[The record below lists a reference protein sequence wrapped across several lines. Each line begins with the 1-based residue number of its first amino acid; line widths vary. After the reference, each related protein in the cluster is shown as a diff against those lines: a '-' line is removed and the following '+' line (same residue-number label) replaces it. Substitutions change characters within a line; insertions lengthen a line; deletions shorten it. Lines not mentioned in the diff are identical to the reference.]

1 VAKTTAPTTAG
12 TGAMV
17 SEHLVDDAPLSGF
30 HKRLA
35 LFASGGPFL
44 DGYILSIIG
53 VALVQIT
60 PQLGLSGTAEGLVG
74 ASALIGIFLGA
85 FVGGWLT
92 DKFGRQLL
100 FTIDLI
106 AIIVFSV
113 AQFFVDGA
121 FMLIVM
127 RLLIGMAVGAD
138 YPIATSLLAEF
149 SPRKWRG
156 PLLGAFVCMWFVG
169 AAVAYI
175 VGQFLLELDEG
186 WRWMLASAALPA
198 LVIVLL
204 RLGTPESPRWLL
216 KQGREDEA
224 NEVLQK
230 VYGPGATVA
239 DLPEEVHE
247 NLNVGVLIRSGYGK
261 RMAFITI
268 FWTCSIV
275 PLFAVYAFG
284 PKILGALGLTGDL
297 GNYGS
302 AFITVMFCLGCV
314 ASLFLVDRIG
324 RRPLIIHSFVWA
336 GLALL
341 VLGIFPGA
349 SASIILLFFAAYA
362 ILIGGTQILQ
372 WIYPNELFPTEVR
385 GSAVGLASSLS
396 RIGAAIGTYLVPEA
410 LEHLG
415 IGTTMII
422 AAAITLIGAAVSVAW
437 APETRGRTLGECAA
451 LPDATPSAI
460 RPGRFASAGAP
471 PT

>member
-1 VAKTTAPTTAG
+1 MAQTTQPLTSPG
-12 TGAMV
+12 TGATASGHV
-17 SEHLVDDAPLSGF
+17 LDDAPLSPF

-35 LFASGGPFL
+35 LYSSGGPFL
-44 DGYILSIIG
+44 DGYILSIVG

-60 PQLGLSGTAEGLVG
+60 PQLNLGNTTEGLVG
-74 ASALIGIFLGA
+74 AAALIGIFLGA

-92 DKFGRQLL
+92 DRFGRQLL

-113 AQFFVDGA
+113 AQFFVDSA
-121 FMLIVM
+121 FWLIVL
-127 RLLIGMAVGAD
+127 RLLVGMAVGAD

-175 VGQFLLELDEG
+175 VGDVLLTVDDG

-216 KQGREDEA
+216 KQGRKDEA
-224 NEVLQK
+224 NEVLHK
-230 VYGPGATVA
+230 VYGPHATVD

-247 NLNVGVLIRSGYGK
+247 NLDVGALIRSGYGK
-261 RMAFITI
+261 RMAFITL

-284 PKILGALGLTGDL
+284 PKILGELGLTGDL

-314 ASLFLVDRIG
+314 GSLFLVDRVG

-341 VLGIFPGA
+341 LLGIFPSA
-349 SASIILLFFAAYA
+349 AASIILVLFAAYA
-362 ILIGGTQILQ
+362 LLIGGTQILQ

-396 RIGAAIGTYLVPEA
+396 RIGAAIGTYLVPKA
-410 LEHLG
+410 LDHLG
-415 IGTTMII
+415 IGTTMIV
-422 AAAITLIGAAVSVAW
+422 AAVITLVGALVSLAW
-437 APETRGRTLGECAA
+437 APETRGMTLGESSA
-451 LPDATPSAI
+451 LGESAPATVPAP
-460 RPGRFASAGAP
+460 RVASL
-471 PT
+471 T

>member
-1 VAKTTAPTTAG
+1 MSRHT
-12 TGAMV
+12 
-17 SEHLVDDAPLSGF
+17 LDDAPLSAF

-35 LFASGGPFL
+35 LYSSGGPFL

-60 PQLGLSGTAEGLVG
+60 PQLHLGGTAQGLVG

-85 FVGGWLT
+85 FADGWLT
-92 DKFGRQLL
+92 DKFGRKLL

-106 AIIVFSV
+106 AIIVCSV
-113 AQFFVDGA
+113 AQFFVTDA
-121 FMLIVM
+121 LTLIAL

-156 PLLGAFVCMWFVG
+156 PLLGAYVCMWFVG

-175 VGQFLLELDEG
+175 VGQALLQSPDG

-198 LVIVLL
+198 FVIVLL

-216 KQGREDEA
+216 KQGRDDEA
-224 NEVLQK
+224 NEVLHE
-230 VYGPGATVA
+230 VFGPDATVA
-239 DLPEEVHE
+239 DLPEEVRE
-247 NLNVGVLIRSGYGK
+247 NLNVGALIRSGYGK
-261 RMAFITI
+261 RMVFISI

-275 PLFAVYAFG
+275 PLFAIYAFG
-284 PKILGALGLTGDL
+284 PKILGALGLTGSL

-314 ASLFLVDRIG
+314 AALILVDRIG

-336 GLALL
+336 GLSLLLLGAFPAAAAWIIL
-341 VLGIFPGA
+341 VL
-349 SASIILLFFAAYA
+349 FAAYA
-362 ILIGGTQILQ
+362 IFIGGTQILQ

-396 RIGAAIGTYLVPEA
+396 RIGAAIGTYLVPKA
-410 LEHLG
+410 LTYLG
-415 IGTTMII
+415 IGPTMII
-422 AAAITLIGAAVSVAW
+422 AAVITLVGAIVSLAW
-437 APETRGRTLGECAA
+437 APETRGLTLGESSA
-451 LPDATPSAI
+451 LPDTPVRSRRSTTI
-460 RPGRFASAGAP
+460 STVVRRQW
-471 PT
+471 T

>member
-1 VAKTTAPTTAG
+1 MTD
-12 TGAMV
+12 
-17 SEHLVDDAPLSGF
+17 HLLDDAPLSAF
-30 HKRLA
+30 HKKLA
-35 LFASGGPFL
+35 LYSSGGPFL

-60 PQLGLSGTAEGLVG
+60 PQLNLNGTEQGLVG

-92 DKFGRQLL
+92 DRFGRQVL
-100 FTIDLI
+100 FTVDLI
-106 AIIVFSV
+106 AIIVCSV
-113 AQFFVDGA
+113 AQFFVNDPWV
-121 FMLIVM
+121 LIAL

-156 PLLGAFVCMWFVG
+156 PLLGAFVTMWFVG

-175 VGQFLLELDEG
+175 VGEALLHTHDG

-198 LVIVLL
+198 TIIVLL

-216 KQGREDEA
+216 KRGREEEA
-224 NEVLQK
+224 NAVLRK
-230 VYGPGATVA
+230 VYGAGATVA

-247 NLNVGVLIRSGYGK
+247 NLRVGALIRAGYGK

-284 PKILGALGLTGDL
+284 PKILGALGLTGSL
-297 GNYGS
+297 ANYGS
-302 AFITVMFCLGCV
+302 AFITVMFLVGCLV
-314 ASLFLVDRIG
+314 ALFFVDRAG
-324 RRPLIIHSFVWA
+324 RRPLIIHSFAWA

-341 VLGIFPGA
+341 LLGIFP
-349 SASIILLFFAAYA
+349 SATSWIILVLFAAYA
-362 ILIGGTQILQ
+362 IMIGGTQILQ
-372 WIYPNELFPTEVR
+372 WVYPNELFPTEIR

-410 LEHLG
+410 LSHIG
-415 IGTTMII
+415 IGPTMII
-422 AAAITLIGAAVSVAW
+422 AGVITLVGAGVSVAW
-437 APETRGRTLGECAA
+437 APETRGLTLGESAA
-451 LPDATPSAI
+451 LGSTPAARSRATV
-460 RPGRFASAGAP
+460 
-471 PT
+471 

>member
-1 VAKTTAPTTAG
+1 MLSSSTESRHV
-12 TGAMV
+12 
-17 SEHLVDDAPLSGF
+17 LDDAPLSGF

-35 LFASGGPFL
+35 LYSSGGPFL
-44 DGYILSIIG
+44 DGYVLSIIG
-53 VALVQIT
+53 VALVQLT
-60 PQLGLSGTAEGLVG
+60 PQLGLSGTVEGLVG

-92 DKFGRQLL
+92 DRFGRQLL

-121 FMLIVM
+121 FLLIML

-149 SPRKWRG
+149 SPRRWRG

-169 AAVAYI
+169 AAVAYL
-175 VGQFLLELDEG
+175 VGELLMQYDEG

-216 KQGREDEA
+216 KQGRVDEA
-224 NEVLQK
+224 NDVLRK
-230 VYGPGATVA
+230 VYGPNASVA
-239 DLPEEVHE
+239 DLPEEIHE
-247 NLNVGVLIRSGYGK
+247 NLRVGALIKSGYGK

-297 GNYGS
+297 DNYGS
-302 AFITVMFCLGCV
+302 VLITTMFCLGCV

-324 RRPLIIHSFVWA
+324 RRRLIIHSFVWA

-341 VLGIFPGA
+341 VLGLFPTAAA
-349 SASIILLFFAAYA
+349 SFVLVFFAAYA
-362 ILIGGTQILQ
+362 VLIGGTQILQ

-396 RIGAAIGTYLVPEA
+396 RIGAAIGTYLVPQA

-415 IGTTMII
+415 IGTTMIV
-422 AAAITLIGAAVSVAW
+422 AAVITLVGAAVSLAW
-437 APETRGRTLGECAA
+437 APETRGLTLGESSA
-451 LPDATPSAI
+451 LPAMPVGS
-460 RPGRFASAGAP
+460 GRFSTASEVVKA
-471 PT
+471 